1 MKGQITVTNLR
12 SRITD
17 DLHTAR
23 AAKAHGDDSVHTADI
38 IRTLSLIDS
47 ELTHAETAGKTR
59 TTLTDA
65 EVTAVLRKLPDARR
79 SNASVF
85 TDRAHSARAEASR
98 LESTPAARIS
108 DQQTHRLR
116 IDEALREVADFDE
129 KARAENAEAGII
141 EDYLPQMLGTDV
153 VVKIVAE
160 TLDQLGA
167 TSMRDMGKVMGALK
181 RRDDAD
187 TIDMSKASDAA
198 RAALA

>member
-1 MKGQITVTNLR
+1 MKGQITVTTLR

-23 AAKAHGDDSVHTADI
+23 AAKAHGDDSVHTTDI

-47 ELTHAETAGKTR
+47 ELTRAETAGKTR
-59 TTLTDA
+59 TTLTDV
-65 EVTAVLRKLPDARR
+65 EVVAVLRKLPDARR
-79 SNASVF
+79 SNAAVF
-85 TDRAHSARAEASR
+85 VDRAACARAAATR
-98 LESTPAARIS
+98 LENTPAARIS
-108 DQQTHRLR
+108 DQQTQQQR
-116 IDEALREVADFDE
+116 IDEALREAAGFDK

-141 EDYLPQMLGTDV
+141 EDYLPRMLGTAAV
-153 VVKIVAE
+153 VRIVVE
-160 TLDQLGA
+160 TINQIGA